1 MIPPAA
7 PEFGAPCP
15 ITPSPQTV
23 AMLAAR
29 RSASPFALAAS
40 QPWWHDADY
49 IAAGR
54 AACCTDPFC
63 ATPTGRRTFI
73 AAEA

>member
-1 MIPPAA
+1 MKNGEVFDIPGLIGP
-7 PEFGAPCP
+7 FS
-15 ITPSPQTV
+15 TPVRQ
-23 AMLAAR
+23 AR
-29 RSASPFALAAS
+29 AASPFAMAAAS

-73 AAEA
+73 ATEA